1 MSSLMSAFV
10 KICSIEKQYFSL
22 SFLVSRRFLMKDTA
36 LQSGY
41 AAILNHDLKVIVIYI
56 LSYKRGQGVSY
67 FFKSLKKKTEEWR
80 SCQISRSL
88 SRELIEF
95 VKGRLELLAFY
106 ESVAKYGDA
115 VTVAEKELNEAQSR
129 NLDTVLVSKLE
140 G

>member
-1 MSSLMSAFV
+1 M
-10 KICSIEKQYFSL
+10 
-22 SFLVSRRFLMKDTA
+22 
-36 LQSGY
+36 
-41 AAILNHDLKVIVIYI
+41 
-56 LSYKRGQGVSY
+56 
-67 FFKSLKKKTEEWR
+67 KKKTEEWR

-115 VTVAEKELNEAQSR
+115 VAVAEKELNEAQSR

>member
-1 MSSLMSAFV
+1 MSFT
-10 KICSIEKQYFSL
+10 YY
-22 SFLVSRRFLMKDTA
+22 LVF
-36 LQSGY
+36 
-41 AAILNHDLKVIVIYI
+41 
-56 LSYKRGQGVSY
+56 YKRGQGVSY

>member
-56 LSYKRGQGVSY
+56 IYKRGQGVSY